1 MVESTPLALLPLIA
15 AILVMS
21 ARFYIRESAIS
32 IFKLSFMCAALSS
45 LLLVVYMFLMVLG
58 HLPDYAWVGF
68 GGVGAVI
75 TLVGIVTF
83 AR

>member
-32 IFKLSFMCAALSS
+32 IFKLSFICAALSS
-45 LLLVVYMFLMVLG
+45 LLLVVYMSQRETG
-58 HLPDYAWVGF
+58 QPTCQRIIAH
-68 GGVGAVI
+68 
-75 TLVGIVTF
+75 
-83 AR
+83 